1 MNVHSNFIHNYLKL
15 ERVQVSIHKRINR
28 TGKNLIY
35 SGKKIIQTMG
45 SSEMYVQE
53 YKSTFCSDSNILYL
67 DNGLGYI
74 GICICQ
80 NSVSVYLIF

>member
-1 MNVHSNFIHNYLKL
+1 
-15 ERVQVSIHKRINR
+15 
-28 TGKNLIY
+28 
-35 SGKKIIQTMG
+35 MG